1 MEYKTCPSCGEEA
14 PAQAPRC
21 KHCFHDFS
29 TPVKKSS
36 SGLVGLLA
44 VFALMA
50 AIGAGVFWY
59 AGARQ
64 AQEYI
69 VIDEETKSIIFTVQY
84 ADRKETDRL
93 MFDQI
98 TDVELVKGGSAGT
111 WEVAVHT
118 LEGKRRTVRVSNDTD
133 LSSYANKVASLV
145 GKPLISQDS
154 AAGLGGSL
162 GEPINT
168 MGTPYGTA
176 PKSPTSGAPA
186 PQ

>member
-1 MEYKTCPSCGEEA
+1 M
-14 PAQAPRC
+14 
-21 KHCFHDFS
+21 
-29 TPVKKSS
+29 
-36 SGLVGLLA
+36 A

-50 AIGAGVFWY
+50 VIGAGVFWY

-69 VIDEETKSIIFTVQY
+69 VIDEETKSIIFTTQY

-93 MFDQI
+93 KFEEVRE
-98 TDVELVKGGSAGT
+98 VELVKGGSAGT

-118 LEGKRRTVRVSNDTD
+118 LDGKRRTVRVSNDTD
-133 LSSYANKVASLV
+133 LSSYALKVSSLV
-145 GKPLISQDS
+145 GKPLINQDS

-162 GEPINT
+162 GQPVNT
-168 MGTPYGTA
+168 GLPPGASPQSPA
-176 PKSPTSGAPA
+176 PGAPA

>member
-1 MEYKTCPSCGEEA
+1 MEYKNCPSCGEEV

-29 TPVKKSS
+29 VSDKKSS
-36 SGLVGLLA
+36 GGLVGLLA
-44 VFALMA
+44 MFAVMA

-59 AGARQ
+59 AGERQ

-69 VIDEETKSIIFTVQY
+69 VIDEETHSIVFTTQY

-93 MFDQI
+93 NFDQV
-98 TDVELVKGGSAGT
+98 TQVELVKGGSAGT
-111 WEVAVHT
+111 WEVAVQVVD
-118 LEGKRRTVRVSNDTD
+118 GSRRTIKVSNDTD
-133 LSSYANKVASLV
+133 LSSYALKVSSLV
-145 GKPLISQDS
+145 GKPLINNDS

-162 GEPINT
+162 GQPVNT
-168 MGTPYGTA
+168 GL
-176 PKSPTSGAPA
+176 PTSGALPPPSTPA